1 MPHSIDKNIADFVN
15 ASEEALGAGPIHKLD
30 PRAKSLVVFLFV
42 AAVTSFGKYEVSRL
56 MPFVFYPVAVTA
68 LSGVRAGTVVR
79 RTLLAAPFILM
90 VGLFNP
96 LFDREP
102 LLRIGAF
109 VVTGGWLSFLSI
121 MLRAFLAVSAAVL
134 LALTTRFDHLCL
146 GLGKMGVPRVFVTQ
160 LQFLYRYIGLLAG
173 EAQRMLRAYDLRS
186 GRRGRK
192 LSLPTYAPMLGTLLL
207 RALDRATRIHRAMRS
222 RGFDGEVRL
231 LRPLSFKIA
240 TDGLFILVWG
250 GFFLMCR
257 FVNLPE
263 LLFFAATGR

>member
-1 MPHSIDKNIADFVN
+1 MPHSIDKNIADLVN
-15 ASEEALGAGPIHKLD
+15 ASGEALGSSPIHKLD
-30 PRAKSLVVFLFV
+30 PRAKSIVVLLFV

-56 MPFVFYPVAVTA
+56 MPFVFYPVAITA
-68 LSGVRAGTVVR
+68 LSGVRAGTVVK
-79 RTLLAAPFILM
+79 RTLLAAPFILL

-102 LLRIGAF
+102 LLRIGSF

-121 MLRAFLAVSAAVL
+121 MLRAFFAVSGAVL
-134 LALTTRFDHLCL
+134 LVLTTRFDHLCL
-146 GLGKMGVPRVFVTQ
+146 GLEKMGVPQVFVTQ

-173 EAQRMLRAYDLRS
+173 EAQRMLRAHDLRS
-186 GRRGRK
+186 GKNDRK
-192 LSLPTYAPMLGTLLL
+192 ISLSTYAPMLGTMLL
-207 RALDRATRIHRAMRS
+207 RALDRATRIHRSMLS

-231 LRPLSFKIA
+231 LQPLSFKST

-263 LLFFAATGR
+263 LLFFAVTGR